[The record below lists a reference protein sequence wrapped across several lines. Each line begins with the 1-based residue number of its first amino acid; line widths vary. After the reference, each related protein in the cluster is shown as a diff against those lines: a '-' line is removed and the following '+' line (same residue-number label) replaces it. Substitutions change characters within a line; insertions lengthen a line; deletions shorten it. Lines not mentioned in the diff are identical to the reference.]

1 MQSITDNG
9 RERNS
14 LIARKI
20 IKTLATLTARVFFL
34 ASIISVIQLEIMEER
49 KYLQTWKK
57 YIPVIR
63 LHLKKSVAEEQQFKL
78 NITDFESAGER
89 GKSGYTF
96 NLQMENGKVKNNISG
111 SAVARDLFESLK
123 NDDLI
128 KAFLQDKS
136 VKISVGKSF
145 MLTIKTVHISSYKE
159 EETEV

>member
-1 MQSITDNG
+1 MITG
-9 RERNS
+9 VFC
-14 LIARKI
+14 LQV
-20 IKTLATLTARVFFL
+20 LAVA
-34 ASIISVIQLEIMEER
+34 QPQIMEER

-57 YIPVIR
+57 YLPVIR
-63 LHLKKSVAEEQQFKL
+63 LHLKRSVNEEQQFKL

-123 NDDLI
+123 NDDII

-145 MLTIKTVHISSYKE
+145 MLSIKTSHISSYKMGVE
-159 EETEV
+159 E